1 MEGLHARNAR
11 DKKGFNKMNFYEM
24 TNNAEMVAF
33 TFKVLALITLM
44 VAAVMDIREKKILL
58 SVPTVQMTFSV
69 LYFLYLFSKGEESF
83 GGLMLSLLPGAVLI
97 ALCLVTKQGIGL
109 GDGLMVLSLGPLFGM
124 NGILLV
130 VFIAF
135 MFSALAGG
143 ILLIFKRARIKSAMA
158 FMPFLT
164 IGVGVTGFAFI

>member
-1 MEGLHARNAR
+1 
-11 DKKGFNKMNFYEM
+11 
-24 TNNAEMVAF
+24 
-33 TFKVLALITLM
+33 
-44 VAAVMDIREKKILL
+44 
-58 SVPTVQMTFSV
+58 
-69 LYFLYLFSKGEESF
+69 
-83 GGLMLSLLPGAVLI
+83 MLSLLPGAVLI

-135 MFSALAGG
+135 MFSAFAGG